1 MLGIASPA
9 STHPGLPLTG
19 SPPPLH
25 RLTPSHRYV
34 TVRFS
39 GVDPAADV
47 LEVCEFQV
55 ALAAA
60 PTSNAAAPKDGGGGG
75 LSGGAVAGIVIG
87 STAGLALLCLLAV
100 YLRWRWRWMRQQ
112 RRQLDAIHEV
122 EAKEAGGTGLAPVME
137 VDVYGD
143 GDEEEGCGDGGAGG
157 GPYGN
162 GAVAVAA
169 DGVVVSRAGRAVAP
183 VQQNAGWDKPTPQ
196 RLNEFQLIGRF
207 FSSVSPR
214 MGQRGIA

>member
-1 MLGIASPA
+1 M
-9 STHPGLPLTG
+9 
-19 SPPPLH
+19 
-25 RLTPSHRYV
+25 
-34 TVRFS
+34 
-39 GVDPAADV
+39 